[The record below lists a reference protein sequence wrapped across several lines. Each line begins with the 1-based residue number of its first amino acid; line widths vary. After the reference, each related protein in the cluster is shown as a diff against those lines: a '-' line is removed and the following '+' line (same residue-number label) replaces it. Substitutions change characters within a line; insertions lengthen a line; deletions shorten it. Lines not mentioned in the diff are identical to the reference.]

1 MEDHLVRIIAKNEGV
16 RGLACVTTHLVNE
29 IADRHEAM
37 PTAAAVL
44 ERALTGGVLLGAL
57 LKVGQRVALKFEG
70 NGPVGKAIVEADA
83 YGKVCGYLSN
93 PAVDLALVAGRQNIV
108 AAIGQVGLL
117 TVVKDLKLNELA
129 EGVVPLQTS
138 TFDGDLTYYL
148 NQSEQTP
155 SLVVMGEVLA
165 ENGRFQVCGGVLI
178 QAMPPNDMD
187 VIRAFIERMQ
197 ELPPLSDLFNEGKTP
212 ADILDLLFAGFAYEE
227 LEKRPLRFQC
237 TCSRER
243 SEKALVNLGAEDLQA
258 LLENEGEAV
267 VDCHFCR
274 ERYLFDEE
282 DLRLIIADLA
292 FRN

>member
-1 MEDHLVRIIAKNEGV
+1 MEDHLIRIIAKNKGV

-29 IADRHEAM
+29 IVNRHEAA

-57 LKVGQRVALKFEG
+57 LKVGQRAAVRFEG

-83 YGKVCGYLSN
+83 YGKISGYLGN
-93 PAVDLALVAGRQNIV
+93 PSVNLPPVDGRQNIV
-108 AAIGQVGLL
+108 DAIGQVGLL
-117 TVVKDLKLNELA
+117 TVTKDLKLKELV

-187 VIRAFIERMQ
+187 VIREFIERMQ
-197 ELPPLSDLFNEGKTP
+197 ELPPLSDLFNEGKSP
-212 ADILDLLFAGFAYEE
+212 AEILDLLFAGIEYEQ
-227 LEKRPLRFQC
+227 LEERPLRFQC

-243 SEKALVNLGAEDLQA
+243 SEKALINLGAEDLQE
-258 LLENEGEAV
+258 LLETEGEAV

-274 ERYLFDEE
+274 ERYIFDDE
-282 DLRLIIADLA
+282 DLRLILA
-292 FRN
+292 GMG